1 MSRLDLREIKLVRGV
16 ALLCLFLVYLY
27 KSTNADAV
35 HPHLDVLAAPAPP
48 ASYAGGWG
56 SWRQILGNGG
66 EDAVD
71 VGDVY
76 DPSGGAGEGEAG
88 AEAAGGPSF
97 TILRHAGLE
106 VLRNLGCI
114 GKSQGYTRHAVDAD
128 VSAEFVRAQRD

>member
-1 MSRLDLREIKLVRGV
+1 MSGRLPSHCFF
-16 ALLCLFLVYLY
+16 LLNWY
-27 KSTNADAV
+27 KSTNADAAQ
-35 HPHLDVLAAPAPP
+35 PHVDVLAAPAPP

-88 AEAAGGPSF
+88 EAGAEAAGGPSF
-97 TILRHAGLE
+97 TMLRHQGLE
-106 VLRNLGCI
+106 VVRNLQY
-114 GKSQGYTRHAVDAD
+114 GKSQRYTRHTVDAD
-128 VSAEFVRAQRD
+128 VSAEFVRSQRD